1 MTPSMS
7 PEMSPG
13 TNSGTNPSTSPETSP
28 GKGLRLVLKRTL
40 QAIALVL
47 VFPWALI
54 CGFGRLLPVYT
65 IGAHVMA
72 LGPGAIGN
80 FLRAANFL
88 VFDAILE
95 RDEETGWRGGLEL
108 PGADVGHGR
117 LPQDRRTVLHLKPG
131 CFALRDRDLDFHGAL
146 DAGVFGG
153 GRIVG
158 GAGGNHDG
166 EILRG
171 LLREGW

>member
-1 MTPSMS
+1 MMPSMT

-54 CGFGRLLPVYT
+54 CGFGRLVPVYT
-65 IGAHVMA
+65 IGGHVMA

-80 FLRAANFL
+80 FLRAAYYRL
-88 VFDAILE
+88 KIG
-95 RDEETGWRGGLEL
+95 RHTSEL
-108 PGADVGHGR
+108 
-117 LPQDRRTVLHLKPG
+117 Q
-131 CFALRDRDLDFHGAL
+131 
-146 DAGVFGG
+146 
-153 GRIVG
+153 
-158 GAGGNHDG
+158 
-166 EILRG
+166 
-171 LLREGW
+171 